1 MVLVISLVGFETR
14 LGFKP
19 VVILTLVLVI
29 WYLLMIGNWLVLV
42 VRKFLCWNV
51 SSCASKSGRDIQLIN
66 ACEEPD
72 TTVTFEGN

>member
-1 MVLVISLVGFETR
+1 MTNGLGVGADVGDGVSF
-14 LGFKP
+14 GD
-19 VVILTLVLVI
+19 
-29 WYLLMIGNWLVLV
+29 GNWFVLV

-72 TTVTFEGN
+72 TTITFEGN